1 MKGKWG
7 IFTLLIIS
15 GFLNQTLFERDS
27 MYSHI
32 SVRDE
37 GGIRTLYFNTFPQT
51 RMSLLNPYD
60 GAFEYT
66 KFVHLA
72 FLMNPKIKK
81 VLLIGLGGGS
91 INRALWKFYPGV
103 QVDTVE
109 IDPMVVEVATKFF
122 GLPNTSQ
129 HRVFVDDGRKYLKKT
144 PEKYDF
150 LFMDAYLA
158 NPYSPYIPFHLATKE
173 FFELADKKLNPE
185 GVIGFNVIG
194 TLTGPNNQTTRAIY
208 KTLAY
213 RFGTV
218 YYIPAISSM
227 NVVLFGLKTERYPSV
242 QDLLKR
248 AMEKAKTQSEVV
260 PEYLAMVGRVQ
271 TVVLPTDDV
280 PLLTD
285 EYAPIETLNI
295 LR

>member
-7 IFTLLIIS
+7 IVTL
-15 GFLNQTLFERDS
+15 FLLSSFMNQTLFERDS

-32 SVRDE
+32 TVKDE

-51 RMSLLNPYD
+51 RMSLLDPYD

-66 KFVHLA
+66 KFAHLA
-72 FLMNPKIKK
+72 FLMNPDIKK

-91 INRALWKFYPGV
+91 INRALWKFYPEV

-109 IDPMVVEVATKFF
+109 IDPMVVEVARRFF
-122 GLPNTSQ
+122 GLPETSK
-129 HRVFVDDGRKYLKKT
+129 HRIFVEDGRKYVKKT
-144 PEKYDF
+144 QEKYDF
-150 LFMDAYLA
+150 IFMDAYLA

-173 FFELADKKLNPE
+173 FFELAHKKLNVG

-194 TLTGPNNQTTRAIY
+194 TLYGPNNQTLRAIY
-208 KTLAY
+208 KTLSY
-213 RFGTV
+213 RFGPV

-227 NVVLFGLKTERYPSV
+227 NVVLFGLKTEKYPSV

-248 AMEKAKTQSEVV
+248 AMEKAKTQPVV
-260 PEYLAMVGRVQ
+260 VTDYLAMVGRVQ

-280 PLLTD
+280 PVLTD
-285 EYAPIETLNI
+285 EYAPVETLNI